1 MRRAAVAAVLLALT
15 APAIADEPAADSAA
29 TADAAAATADAAATL
44 SKKER
49 EFRAREAREQPPDP
63 RSEKKLSARVGRQP
77 EELVNI
83 FNAWTHEDLAVPAD
97 LRDLHLAK
105 DEVDEFL
112 RCHFT
117 NKETEMDPALLP
129 TAVRAAVHF
138 HADRI
143 VVVSGYRSPKYN
155 LMLRKKG
162 HQVSRKSQ
170 HKRGKA
176 LDFRIDGVSAA
187 RLRDWTRSLHLGGVG
202 YYHQSGFVHMDTAA
216 VRYWTGR

>member
-1 MRRAAVAAVLLALT
+1 MLLALA
-15 APAIADEPAADSAA
+15 APAVADEPAAPD
-29 TADAAAATADAAATL
+29 TASPAAAPAPL

-49 EFRAREAREQPPDP
+49 EFRARQAREQPPDP
-63 RSEKKLSARVGRQP
+63 TLEKKLAARIGRQP
-77 EELVNI
+77 AEVVNV

-97 LRDLHLAK
+97 LRTLHLSEQ
-105 DEVDEFL
+105 DVDEFL

-117 NKETEMDPALLP
+117 NKETDMDQALLP

-176 LDFRIDGVSAA
+176 LDFRIDGISAA
-187 RLRDWTRSLHLGGVG
+187 RVRDWVRSLHLGGVG
-202 YYHQSGFVHMDTAA
+202 YYAHSGFVHMDTAG

>member
-1 MRRAAVAAVLLALT
+1 VRRAAVAALLLALA
-15 APAIADEPAADSAA
+15 APAIADEPVAPDTSAAPAADPAPA
-29 TADAAAATADAAATL
+29 PL

-49 EFRAREAREQPPDP
+49 EFRARQDREQPPDP
-63 RSEKKLSARVGRQP
+63 ALEKKLTARIGRP
-77 EELVNI
+77 PAEVVNV

-97 LRDLHLAK
+97 LRALHLTEQ
-105 DEVDEFL
+105 DVDEFL

-117 NKETEMDPALLP
+117 NKETDMDQALLP

-176 LDFRIDGVSAA
+176 LDFRIDGVTAA
-187 RLRDWTRSLHLGGVG
+187 RLRDWIRSLHMGGVG
-202 YYHQSGFVHMDTAA
+202 YYSQSGFVHMDTAG